1 MSILL
6 LPKKQYVPCGYCP
19 QKIYKDM
26 EANGRLYLLQGKP
39 ICARCRILKGSKMRF
54 RILYDKGNLKK
65 DLILRESIL
74 QKQEN
79 KRINE
84 VALKSQQQ
92 FYGS

>member
-1 MSILL
+1 
-6 LPKKQYVPCGYCP
+6 
-19 QKIYKDM
+19 M